1 VGQAKR
7 KPHRNARAR
16 RAAQTD
22 ERATLD
28 DTAVDKILELRLGT
42 EDGDPVA
49 GIRNALV
56 ASAVIWVALGAAVFY
71 F

>member
-1 VGQAKR
+1 MGHAKR
-7 KPHRNARAR
+7 KPHRSARVR
-16 RAAQTD
+16 RAPQAD

-28 DTAVDKILELRLGT
+28 DAAVDKILDLRLGA

-56 ASAVIWVALGAAVFY
+56 ASAVLWVAIGAAVFY

>member
-7 KPHRNARAR
+7 KPHRSTRVR
-16 RAAQTD
+16 RAPQAA
-22 ERATLD
+22 EPAPLD
-28 DTAVDKILELRLGT
+28 DTAVDKILDLRLGT

-56 ASAVIWVALGAAVFY
+56 ASAVFWVALGAAVFY